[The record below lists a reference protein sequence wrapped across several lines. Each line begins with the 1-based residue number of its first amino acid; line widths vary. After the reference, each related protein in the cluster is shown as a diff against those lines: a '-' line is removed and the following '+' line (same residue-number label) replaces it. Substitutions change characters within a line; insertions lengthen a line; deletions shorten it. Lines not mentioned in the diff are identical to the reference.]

1 MKAHPDKL
9 RSKEEYEEMDQKNKI
24 SCDLVFFFY
33 LSLFSKILVF
43 KLELDKSK
51 KKGKK
56 QASAPRRGARRGLR
70 QRLAN
75 DDDSDV
81 SYESDDNNNNV
92 APALARAPPFL
103 SAPLIVCT
111 ECTVPSILFFI

>member
-1 MKAHPDKL
+1 MK
-9 RSKEEYEEMDQKNKI
+9 
-24 SCDLVFFFY
+24 
-33 LSLFSKILVF
+33 LFSKILVE

-92 APALARAPPFL
+92 APALARAPLFQ
-103 SAPLIVCT
+103 APLIVCT
-111 ECTVPSILFFI
+111 ECTVPSILYYLNLMNPVLINKFL

>member
-1 MKAHPDKL
+1 M
-9 RSKEEYEEMDQKNKI
+9 
-24 SCDLVFFFY
+24 
-33 LSLFSKILVF
+33 
-43 KLELDKSK
+43 ELDKSK

-92 APALARAPPFL
+92 APALARAPLFQP
-103 SAPLIVCT
+103 APLIVCT
-111 ECTVPSILFFI
+111 ECTVPSTILFDELGSKINF